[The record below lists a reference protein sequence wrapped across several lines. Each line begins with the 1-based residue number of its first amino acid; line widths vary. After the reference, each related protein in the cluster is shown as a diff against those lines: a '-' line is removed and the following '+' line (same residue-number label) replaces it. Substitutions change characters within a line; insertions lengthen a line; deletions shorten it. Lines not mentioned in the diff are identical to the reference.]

1 MNLRPGQPPLRLKNR
16 SSLMRTLINQ
26 RYIYL
31 MVLPGIIW
39 FIVFCYVP
47 MPGIMI
53 AFQKYTVTKGIFGSP
68 WVGLKYFT
76 QFLTSYSFPIVLR
89 NTLVISF
96 LKLLF
101 GFPAPILL
109 ALILNE
115 VKHLAF
121 KKTIQTISYLPNFV
135 SWVVVLG
142 IWYRLMSPEGGLV
155 NTVLVSLGVLST
167 PLNFMNT
174 SAYMWP
180 VAVLTEIWKTIGWNS
195 IIYFAA
201 LSSIN
206 PELYEAAKID
216 GASRLQQ
223 MRHIT
228 LPGISA
234 TISILFILAM
244 GGILASNFDQL
255 FILGSSPVLDVTEVI
270 DTYIY
275 RIGLQQLQ
283 YSLAAAAG
291 LMRAILSLLLVY
303 ITHRVAKA
311 LGQEGLW

>member
-1 MNLRPGQPPLRLKNR
+1 MK
-16 SSLMRTLINQ
+16 TLISQ

-39 FIVFCYVP
+39 FIIFCYIP
-47 MPGIMI
+47 MSGILI
-53 AFQKYTVTKGIFGSP
+53 AFQKFSVTKGIFGGP
-68 WVGLKYFT
+68 WVGFMYFK

-96 LKLLF
+96 LKLLV
-101 GFPAPILL
+101 GFPAPIIL

-115 VKHLAF
+115 VKNPGF
-121 KKTIQTISYLPNFV
+121 KKSIQTISYLPHFV

-142 IWYRLMSPEGGLV
+142 IWYRLMSPEGGLI
-155 NTVLVSLGVLST
+155 NIVLVSLGVLRT

-180 VAVLTEIWKTIGWNS
+180 IAVLTDIWKSIGWNS
-195 IIYFAA
+195 IIYLAA
-201 LSSIN
+201 LSAIN
-206 PELYEAAKID
+206 PELYEAARID
-216 GASRLQQ
+216 GSSRFQQ
-223 MRHIT
+223 VRHVT
-228 LPGISA
+228 LPGILP

-255 FILGSSPVLDVTEVI
+255 FILGTAPVLDVTEVI

-275 RIGLQQLQ
+275 RIGLQQLN

-291 LMRAILSLLLVY
+291 LMRAILSLVLVY
-303 ITHRVAKA
+303 LTHRFAKA